1 MRVLILSLITLG
13 VVGGAYVVMR
23 AAAREPYDVV
33 CEPNVTMKTRDGVA
47 LNADIYRPR
56 GDGKFPVILRRTPYG
71 KGPAAPEGMSTA
83 ARGYVYIAQ
92 DVRGRETSGGE
103 WYPFKHE
110 AEDGYDAVEWA
121 AALPHSNGKVGMIS
135 ASYEGIT
142 QLYAAMEQPPH
153 LVCTYTGVCPSDIYR
168 QLVYNEGA
176 FMLALAQAWSGAL
189 SVNEF
194 NRRVAPAANA
204 EYWAKHRPLTEF
216 PLIQVPAK
224 DGVGQYYYDWLKHPA
239 YDDYWKALSFE
250 QNYEKIKV
258 PVMHWGGWYDVFAVG
273 TLRNYTGLKQRAGS
287 EEARRGQRLVMLPGG
302 HAGFVRKIADVDF
315 GADSVFQLWPHAMRW
330 FDWHLKGEDDGIS
343 REKPVRLFVMGEN
356 VWRDE
361 DDWPLARAVTTRYY
375 LHSGGRA
382 NTTKGDGSL
391 TTEAPQEEPADKFV
405 YDPANPVPTVGG
417 ATLGITAPPPGPV
430 DQSPLADRADILAYT
445 TPAFKQPIEITGP
458 LSLEAYVSSSAE
470 DTDLI
475 GRIID
480 VAPDGK
486 AILLTEG
493 VLRLRYRDSF
503 EKPALMVPGTI
514 YRVTLDLWATANVF
528 LAGHRLR
535 LEITSS
541 SFPRYDRHP
550 NHGGDLAGETKPVP
564 ATNVIYHDRAHPT
577 ALLLPVVPR

>member
-56 GDGKFPVILRRTPYG
+56 GDGKFPVILRRPPYG
-71 KGPAAPEGMSTA
+71 KGPAAPEGMLTA
-83 ARGYVYIAQ
+83 ARGYIYIAQ

-142 QLYAAMEQPPH
+142 QLYAAMAQPPH

-204 EYWAKHRPLTEF
+204 EYWAKQRPLAEF

-330 FDWHLKGEDDGIS
+330 FDWHLKGDDDGIS
-343 REKPVRLFVMGEN
+343 REKPVRLFIMGEN

-382 NTTKGDGSL
+382 NTAKGDGSL

-405 YDPANPVPTVGG
+405 YDPANPVPTLGG
-417 ATLGITAPPPGPV
+417 ATLGITAPPPGPA
-430 DQSPLADRADILAYT
+430 DQSPLANRTDILAYT

-475 GRIID
+475 GRLID

-528 LAGHRLR
+528 LTGHRLR

>member
-71 KGPAAPEGMSTA
+71 KGPAAPEGMLTA
-83 ARGYVYIAQ
+83 ARGYIYIAQ

-142 QLYAAMEQPPH
+142 QLYAAMAQPPH

-204 EYWAKHRPLTEF
+204 EYWAKQRPLAEF

-330 FDWHLKGEDDGIS
+330 FDWHLKGDDDGIS
-343 REKPVRLFVMGEN
+343 REKPVRLFIMGEN

-382 NTTKGDGSL
+382 NTAKGDGSL

-405 YDPANPVPTVGG
+405 YDPANPVPTLGG
-417 ATLGITAPPPGPV
+417 ATLGITAPPPGPA
-430 DQSPLADRADILAYT
+430 DQSPLANRTDILAYT

-475 GRIID
+475 GRLID

-528 LAGHRLR
+528 LTGHRLR